1 MNKRLTFIIGY
12 IFIVIATFVAFYLI
26 TFYNVFRKKQ
36 PTLENS
42 YNSGFGHYSDPIKSN
57 GLNGVQKVTKKC
69 IIHPVT
75 GKGCINEEGAMT
87 YDDIVQTLPYQKQN
101 IGSAFEVSDGLEFT
115 KVLDNDQNEY
125 HLIHGSGGGHIVNNF
140 GIDYTDYFID
150 SFDWPNNKY
159 KLKRCFDQ
167 NEYQTYSVQTHTCV
181 VGDSDK
187 ASNNCIFTCGVDD
200 NTALRMTTVKDPNL
214 NLKVPQ
220 YPKVNGRYVC
230 LDVFGNNQIEIFN
243 TGNIPNDFTY
253 PNQCYEHFYQEGISY
268 TFQKR
273 DNVNS
278 SQKYYTLL
286 NTTLAPYE
294 LIYDFNFYHP
304 LEIGS
309 ENSIVEKIVN
319 NDTYVN
325 QQLSEIGYLYLDME
339 SNYDVDTL
347 ILGNNL
353 LTLSKNIDFFP
364 LSDNNII
371 GINLNLFLG
380 ANRTSPYFYSTDNQ
394 MVLSYSGTSPVVGD
408 YVYYRINSYELN
420 NQANFAK
427 VDNVDT
433 SNNTFGMKISNL
445 GEDAYQ
451 YGIQFSVMN
460 SYFGEEINIQGS
472 NDGLS
477 PGNRIDNNK
486 YFLSDLLL
494 PQDTTS
500 VEVNQVVDIYNQ
512 KYFDT
517 SSPDATKFYLYSQN
531 FNAYYYPVSR
541 ANVSGSTRFNLPLDY
556 GNTDFYL
563 LDGGLSRVFE
573 PPNKYLNYP
582 FFEDLTGY
590 IQGEIITNSYGN
602 FTNYIK
608 QIKLLSTGLD
618 FENFDK
624 KFVIA
629 TNNFSSFYQINNF
642 IRLGNNSTTIKKLGL
657 VVEEEIEDEPFI
669 DKMLLYNQILE
680 TIDVPFS
687 NTYGVS
693 YDIKI
698 QPKKAIV
705 EKANYDVF
713 RSPQRESD
721 SNNICF
727 DQFNRP
733 LPVGTKVQLQPGE
746 KVLTY
751 VKEELNASDYGC
763 GNYGV
768 SGDTRVVQQRELDYV
783 ELSTDA
789 QVSTEELN
797 YRNYSNFLSPGYE
810 LEKLYCFNGTSCR
823 EPFTTRKYDLNTYYN
838 PEEDLLS
845 NYQKRDLYLS
855 QITNNVTDPTSANNW
870 KAVKKYKGKDFIN
883 YDDNVYS
890 QRNNDTFIYKTNN
903 PGFTGEELSKIGVY
917 YLYNKQLPVFQ
928 DPSEIINNGT
938 FYAECYTYNNYNQL
952 NWIPEGTPYSGFVSS
967 GDYHKYRYLPKEIRE
982 ANSNN
987 FTYSIDINVL
997 PNNSGSS
1004 LYQFQ
1009 LALETQ
1015 NIFEVGD
1022 YINPDFNLFNSILLN
1037 DGVSVFSFNS
1047 NSGHDALTQ
1056 GTSIIDNITFNSNAK
1071 VNDLIFIAYDKDF
1084 DFFTNYTA
1092 LGTSIY
1098 NYSFEVCKILGIN
1111 NTGMSVT
1118 LERNLLNYPKESLF
1132 NGDLNGNEF
1141 VAYLLDPNFDTK
1153 LLYPITQVT
1162 DNINYFNFSAYSYNP
1177 PNISNIFSNL
1187 ESRTNLSCRIIK
1199 NNIQVPF
1206 NNFDN
1211 GNKLML
1217 LSSPQKN
1224 RLSSYLDMMFKEANS
1239 DGSYSYYFNEF
1250 KSNLNYINNSF
1261 ETTFN
1266 IGDTVTINSFNGA
1279 NYDLLITG
1287 VKTNYRGSIFDY
1299 SSTIYENIPV
1309 PNTLANTF
1317 FNIGYYDS
1325 TRNII
1330 GYIDGSITPTSDN
1343 NIDYLYPVTGGFQ
1356 INYLASNLFNNQYY
1370 QYFANNSSDG
1380 NIDDPNFIQNFS
1392 NQKLFDLGNLVKITL
1407 KSTNLYTDLNTL
1419 NSYVTIDNITS
1430 NEKVYGPTY
1439 LKNLANSNDLD
1450 YSGYGTITSFDI
1462 NGVFLEETPNNGIV
1476 LRSKSGFEFVI
1487 VNEVA
1492 SFNFETVVR
1501 NNNLKNYQIGNTY
1514 GINETAYFHTNN
1526 NLIYNNTNTVVSK
1539 FNPEGDASYNQPYYI
1554 LDSGLYKYPLYLK
1567 EESGYS
1573 SKINNGVSL
1582 YYDPSDYNSSSTLPN
1597 QNIYKEFTIDQTRF
1611 RGIWK
1616 QVADSFYPIIPTS
1629 NYSTNQNYDTGDIVE
1644 YNNNIY
1650 QANNPNFNQFDNN
1663 WSLYNGYSQLYNT
1676 QSLFFNQNV
1685 SSIDTP
1691 AGLSIS
1697 AKLDTINNPISLID
1711 YSNQDYYS
1719 FYLVNK
1725 FIDNYE
1731 DTLGGFLDLDIFS
1744 LQRNILA
1751 KIIMLQNPTT
1761 DSVASLATSPATLN
1775 DIPTYGFLKQFPV
1788 YQSGQ
1793 KLSQYI
1799 YDLSLPDKNFAGKVF
1814 CEGNTPFNSQVSS
1827 YEFSNSISF
1836 LPTPIDLEYQD
1847 FPFVNYVHGFTNYTV
1862 LDLYPNSIFSY
1873 PGSTTSKAII
1883 NNSIENINFG
1893 KSYYKSIETTF
1904 KNSYLAPGK
1913 KIFITDGYMYTVI
1926 SFTIPSDTKY
1936 NYYVAITPSDFTEN
1950 YYDNQPFVLKDA
1962 KGNILGGGLIKL
1974 KDGFR
1979 TSLSMEDLFLAV
1991 LYDDYEKETSCN
2003 IVINNQ
2009 SFSAKIIKLPLS
2021 LNFITSNNITSFYE
2035 GEFYIIADNQIITYF
2050 HLHKY
2055 YSGIF
2060 TAYNKYLTEFDKIA
2074 ITTSLTES
2082 GKLYFLPQE
2091 ISLKTKFYGFFQNS
2105 YMSPIGYQTKNLIP
2119 SLTGDIPN
2127 LILSPLTNQLLN
2139 PIKSNIQLIDSDGSV
2154 IVSDIPYDYYSDV
2167 FNLTTNQAGTSL
2179 VLKSN
2184 PFKYPLFNPQ
2194 TGELNPNNIFLD
2206 TTSNEFL
2213 GMINNDSVTQLT
2225 SSQVDINNY
2234 VILGGISN
2242 VIPIGEEFDAKTQY
2256 YRQTKDAV
2264 NSAYNFNLNCSLFQ
2278 IEETEEFPIQ
2288 DTVNSY
2294 LQDGTMFN
2302 IQEIGTSSTYLD
2314 KTIPQIP
2321 TNKTLAISQDSPT
2334 NNNLPIYIGLS
2345 GGDQFSDSLIYD
2357 LSNDISIK
2365 YYLNNNQLTSSSK
2378 YYDPNGEYNFSSINV
2393 RRIEIVAIN
2402 NDIFSEFNEK
2412 TIYFG
2417 VSDSNGARPFT
2428 SNGIS
2433 IARFF

>member
-1 MNKRLTFIIGY
+1 M
-12 IFIVIATFVAFYLI
+12 
-26 TFYNVFRKKQ
+26 
-36 PTLENS
+36 
-42 YNSGFGHYSDPIKSN
+42 SN
-57 GLNGVQKVTKKC
+57 
-69 IIHPVT
+69 
-75 GKGCINEEGAMT
+75 E
-87 YDDIVQTLPYQKQN
+87 
-101 IGSAFEVSDGLEFT
+101 
-115 KVLDNDQNEY
+115 
-125 HLIHGSGGGHIVNNF
+125 
-140 GIDYTDYFID
+140 
-150 SFDWPNNKY
+150 
-159 KLKRCFDQ
+159 
-167 NEYQTYSVQTHTCV
+167 
-181 VGDSDK
+181 
-187 ASNNCIFTCGVDD
+187 
-200 NTALRMTTVKDPNL
+200 
-214 NLKVPQ
+214 
-220 YPKVNGRYVC
+220 
-230 LDVFGNNQIEIFN
+230 
-243 TGNIPNDFTY
+243 
-253 PNQCYEHFYQEGISY
+253 
-268 TFQKR
+268 
-273 DNVNS
+273 
-278 SQKYYTLL
+278 
-286 NTTLAPYE
+286 
-294 LIYDFNFYHP
+294 
-304 LEIGS
+304 
-309 ENSIVEKIVN
+309 
-319 NDTYVN
+319 
-325 QQLSEIGYLYLDME
+325 
-339 SNYDVDTL
+339 
-347 ILGNNL
+347 
-353 LTLSKNIDFFP
+353 
-364 LSDNNII
+364 
-371 GINLNLFLG
+371 
-380 ANRTSPYFYSTDNQ
+380 
-394 MVLSYSGTSPVVGD
+394 
-408 YVYYRINSYELN
+408 
-420 NQANFAK
+420 
-427 VDNVDT
+427 
-433 SNNTFGMKISNL
+433 
-445 GEDAYQ
+445 
-451 YGIQFSVMN
+451 
-460 SYFGEEINIQGS
+460 
-472 NDGLS
+472 
-477 PGNRIDNNK
+477 
-486 YFLSDLLL
+486 
-494 PQDTTS
+494 
-500 VEVNQVVDIYNQ
+500 
-512 KYFDT
+512 
-517 SSPDATKFYLYSQN
+517 
-531 FNAYYYPVSR
+531 
-541 ANVSGSTRFNLPLDY
+541 SGSTSFTIPEY
-556 GNTDFYL
+556 GNLNFYL
-563 LDGGLSRVFE
+563 LEGGLSRVFE

-582 FFEDLTGY
+582 SFEDLTGY
-590 IQGEIITNSYGN
+590 IQADVITNSYGSYN
-602 FTNYIK
+602 NYIK
-608 QIKLLSTGLD
+608 QIKLLSSGFD
-618 FENFDK
+618 FDNHRLGFT
-624 KFVIA
+624 IA
-629 TNNFSSFYQINNF
+629 TNNFSSFYNVNNLF
-642 IRLGNNSTTIKKLGL
+642 YTGNNSTTIKKLGL
-657 VVEEEIEDEPFI
+657 VTEEEIEDEPFI
-669 DKMLLYNQILE
+669 DKMKLYNQVLE
-680 TIDVPFS
+680 AIDVQFS
-687 NTYGVS
+687 NDYGVS

-733 LPVGTKVQLQPGE
+733 LPVGTKVQLQTGE
-746 KVLTY
+746 KLLIY
-751 VKEELNASDYGC
+751 NKETLNAKDYGC
-763 GNYGV
+763 GNYGI
-768 SGDTRVVQQRELDYV
+768 SSDTRVVQQRELEYV

-789 QVSTEELN
+789 QVPTDELK
-797 YRNYSNFLSPGYE
+797 YHNYSNFLSPGYE
-810 LEKLYCFNGTSCR
+810 LEKMYCFNGTSCR

-855 QITNNVTDPTSANNW
+855 QIANNVTDPTSANNW
-870 KAVKKYKGKDFIN
+870 KAVKKYRARDFIN
-883 YDDNVYS
+883 YDDNVFS
-890 QRNNDTFIYKTNN
+890 QRNNDTFIYKTDN

-917 YLYNKQLPVFQ
+917 YLYNKQLPTFQ
-928 DPSEIINNGT
+928 DPSNIIINNPVWDH
-938 FYAECYTYNNYNQL
+938 YAYNNYNQL
-952 NWIPEGTPYSGFVSS
+952 NWVPQGVPIIEPTVDHNSTFEEVVKQENIRETY
-967 GDYHKYRYLPKEIRE
+967 YKYRTNTLSIRE
-982 ANSNN
+982 ANTNN
-987 FTYSIDINVL
+987 FTYSVDIDVL
-997 PNNSGSS
+997 PNNSGTS

-1009 LALETQ
+1009 IALETQ
-1015 NIFEVGD
+1015 NNFEVGD
-1022 YINPDFNLFNSILLN
+1022 YINPDFNLFNSILLT
-1037 DGVSVFSFNS
+1037 DGISVFSFNS
-1047 NSGHDALTQ
+1047 NSGHDALTN
-1056 GTSIIDNITFNSNAK
+1056 GTSIIDNVKFNSNAK

-1084 DFFTNYTA
+1084 DFFSNYTA

-1098 NYSFEVCKILGIN
+1098 NHSFEVCKILGIN

-1132 NGDLNGNEF
+1132 NGDLNGYEF
-1141 VAYLLDPNFDTK
+1141 VAYLLDPNLDTK
-1153 LLYPITQVT
+1153 LLYPITQVNN
-1162 DNINYFNFSAYSYNP
+1162 NINYFNFSAYSQDT
-1177 PNISNIFSNL
+1177 PNVINILANL

-1224 RLSSYLDMMFKEANS
+1224 RLSSYLDVFIS
-1239 DGSYSYYFNEF
+1239 DTSSGLYTYYFNEF
-1250 KSNLNYINNSF
+1250 KSNLNYENNSF

-1266 IGDTVTINSFNGA
+1266 VGDTVTINSNDF
-1279 NYDLLITG
+1279 LITDTK
-1287 VKTNYRGSIFDY
+1287 VNYNG
-1299 SSTIYENIPV
+1299 TIYDYVTVTNQNVNFGNIY
-1309 PNTLANTF
+1309 
-1317 FNIGYYDS
+1317 NINYYDQNNQRMGTIEQGVS
-1325 TRNII
+1325 PGNEEAI
-1330 GYIDGSITPTSDN
+1330 YYSNQN
-1343 NIDYLYPVTGGFQ
+1343 NIYSTD
-1356 INYLASNLFNNQYY
+1356 SNKFNNQYY
-1370 QYFANNSSDG
+1370 QFLANYNDG
-1380 NIDDPNFIQNFS
+1380 NITGALTAEQQDAYVSNFN
-1392 NQKLFDLGNLVKITL
+1392 NQKLFDLGNLAKITL

-1419 NSYVTIDNITS
+1419 NSYVTIGNINS
-1430 NEKVYGPTY
+1430 NEKAYGPTY
-1439 LKNLANSNDLD
+1439 LTNLANSNNLD

-1462 NGVFLEETPNNGIV
+1462 SGVFLEETSNNGIV

-1539 FNPEGDASYNQPYYI
+1539 FNQEGDASYNQPYYI

-1573 SKINNGVSL
+1573 SIVNSGVNL
-1582 YYDPSDYNSSSTLPN
+1582 YYDPSNYNSSSTLPN

-1611 RGIWK
+1611 RGVWK

-1629 NYSTNQNYDTGDIVE
+1629 DYSANQNYDTGDIVE

-1650 QANNPNFNQFDNN
+1650 QADNPNFNQFSNN
-1663 WSLYNGYSQLYNT
+1663 WSIYNGYSQLYNT
-1676 QSLFFNQNV
+1676 QSLFFNQNI

-1697 AKLDTINNPISLID
+1697 ARLDTINNPISLID

-1761 DSVASLATSPATLN
+1761 ASVASLATSPATLS

-1799 YDLSLPDKNFAGKVF
+1799 YDLSLPDKDFAGKVF
-1814 CEGNTPFNSQVSS
+1814 CEGNTPFNSQVTS

-1883 NNSIENINFG
+1883 NNSIEDINFG

-1904 KNSYLAPGK
+1904 KNSYLSPGK
-1913 KIFITDGYMYTVI
+1913 KIYIADGYITPI
-1926 SFTIPSDTKY
+1926 PFTIPSDTKY

-1962 KGNILGGGLIKL
+1962 KDNILGGGLIKL
-1974 KDGFR
+1974 KEGFR

-2060 TAYNKYLTEFDKIA
+2060 VADNKYLTGFDKIA
-2074 ITTSLTES
+2074 ITTSLSES
-2082 GKLYFLPQE
+2082 GKLYFLPFE
-2091 ISLKTKFYGFFQNS
+2091 IGLKTKFYGFFQNS
-2105 YMSPIGYQTKNLIP
+2105 YMSPIGYQTKNLI
-2119 SLTGDIPN
+2119 SSITGDMPN

-2139 PIKSNIQLIDSDGSV
+2139 PVKSNIQLIDSNGSV
-2154 IVSDIPYDYYSDV
+2154 IVSDISLDYYSDI

-2194 TGELNPNNIFLD
+2194 SGELNPNNIFLD

-2225 SSQVDINNY
+2225 SRQVDINNY
-2234 VILGGISN
+2234 VILGGISD

-2256 YRQTKDAV
+2256 YRQTKDAI
-2264 NSAYNFNLNCSLFQ
+2264 NSAYNFNLNCSLYQ
-2278 IEETEEFPIQ
+2278 IEEVEVFPIQ

-2302 IQEIGTSSTYLD
+2302 IQAIGTSSTYLD

-2321 TNKTLAISQDSPT
+2321 ANKTLAISQDSPT
-2334 NNNLPIYIGLS
+2334 NNNLQIYIGLS

-2365 YYLNNNQLTSSSK
+2365 YYLNDNQLTSSTK

-2402 NDIFSEFNEK
+2402 NDIFSEFSDK

-2433 IARFF
+2433 IARFY